1 MCPWFLQNYF
11 AILHILSNLNLFA
24 AAFPS
29 IYPFCFLKMYLKQVY
44 TCQNDFT
51 FSQSWLTGKKKSYAC
66 HLQLNQK
73 SSLCLNLTVC
83 HSKEKIYN
91 NEKTLCLITISLQL
105 QHRKPHWKTFYSL
118 RKKLK
123 AKLFLLW

>member
-51 FSQSWLTGKKKSYAC
+51 FSQDFF
-66 HLQLNQK
+66 
-73 SSLCLNLTVC
+73 SLL
-83 HSKEKIYN
+83 I
-91 NEKTLCLITISLQL
+91 KTMRVT
-105 QHRKPHWKTFYSL
+105 YSL
-118 RKKLK
+118 TKKALCASISQFATARKKYIIMK
-123 AKLFLLW
+123 KHFA